1 MNHRLF
7 PVLII
12 SILWALSFNLC
23 KKITKNNNI
32 LCLVL
37 IKLIIMGII
46 GYLIYLSNKKIKKEI
61 FNLDKRTFIIL
72 FLIGLFEVIASYLY
86 FISLENND
94 ATWSVP
100 MIEAGVILVSALIS
114 LYLFKEKLTFK
125 RILGIFTILIGIYLV
140 NLS

>member
-61 FNLDKRTFIIL
+61 FNLDKKTIIIL

>member
-7 PVLII
+7 PVIVI
-12 SILWALSFNLC
+12 SILWAISFNLC

-46 GYLIYLSNKKIKKEI
+46 GYLIYLSNQKFKNEI

>member
-7 PVLII
+7 PVIVI
-12 SILWALSFNLC
+12 SILWAISFNLC

-46 GYLIYLSNKKIKKEI
+46 GYLIYLSNQKLKNEI

>member
-1 MNHRLF
+1 MNNRLI

-12 SILWALSFNLC
+12 SILWALSNILC

-37 IKLIIMGII
+37 IKLIIMGIM
-46 GYLIYLSNKKIKKEI
+46 GYIIFIYNTKIKDEVFNLNKKTI
-61 FNLDKRTFIIL
+61 LIL
-72 FLIGLFEVIASYLY
+72 FLIGLIEVIALYLY

-94 ATWSVP
+94 VSWTVP
-100 MIEAGVILVSALIS
+100 MIEGTVILLSIVIS
-114 LYLFKEKLTFK
+114 YYFLNEKITFIK
-125 RILGIFTILIGIYLV
+125 ILGFFTILMGIYIV

>member
-1 MNHRLF
+1 MNNRLI

-12 SILWALSFNLC
+12 SILWALSNILC

-37 IKLIIMGII
+37 IKLIIMGIM
-46 GYLIYLSNKKIKKEI
+46 GYIIFIYNTKIKDEVFNLNKKTI
-61 FNLDKRTFIIL
+61 LIL
-72 FLIGLFEVIASYLY
+72 FLIGLIEVIAIYLY

-94 ATWSVP
+94 VSWTVP
-100 MIEAGVILVSALIS
+100 TIDGTVILLSMIIS
-114 LYLFKEKLTFK
+114 YYFLNEKITFIK
-125 RILGIFTILIGIYLV
+125 ILGFFTILMGIYIV

>member
-1 MNHRLF
+1 MNNRLI

-12 SILWALSFNLC
+12 SILWALSNILC

-37 IKLIIMGII
+37 IKLIIMGIM
-46 GYLIYLSNKKIKKEI
+46 GYIIFIYNTKIKDEVFNLNKKTI
-61 FNLDKRTFIIL
+61 LIL
-72 FLIGLFEVIASYLY
+72 FLIGLIEVIAIYLY

-94 ATWSVP
+94 VSWTVP
-100 MIEAGVILVSALIS
+100 TIDGTVILLSMIIS
-114 LYLFKEKLTFK
+114 YYFLNEKITYIK
-125 RILGIFTILIGIYLV
+125 ILGLFSILMGIYIV